1 MKPFLPI
8 AALATLVLAVPAA
21 SQVDV
26 NRHVYTFVENRL
38 DVVVLAEAPGVLQ
51 VVRGELGR
59 IEVAARSRDGLAGSG
74 LGGTLT
80 RQLRLLGAGTS
91 GVEYLVVVPEHVSLR
106 VHLPQGGSA
115 DLSPSAAAA
124 TYRWGP
130 PAAAPGPGAAG
141 QTVAGGAGQPAT
153 GAPFQTAAASEP
165 ATGGLFITHVSS
177 WAPGVVDIPDLA
189 AVRSLSVR
197 FQGAEF
203 RIAASRPLQV
213 RPGSAARMEVRAT
226 GDPLDLVLYVP
237 REGPA
242 FSIQSGSLRL
252 LESHAGQPQ
261 ALCGNVVVQRP
272 SEQQIWLTFHP
283 RAGQLDCR

>member
-1 MKPFLPI
+1 MKPILPI
-8 AALATLVLAVPAA
+8 AAIATLVLAAPAA

-26 NRHVYTFVENRL
+26 NRQVYTFVENRL

-51 VVRGELGR
+51 VVRGEQGR

-74 LGGTLT
+74 LGGTFT
-80 RQLRLLGAGTS
+80 RQLRLMGAGTA

-106 VHLPQGGSA
+106 VQLPQGGSA
-115 DLSPSAAAA
+115 DLSPSAPAA
-124 TYRWGP
+124 TYRWGQ
-130 PAAAPGPGAAG
+130 PAAAHVPGAAG
-141 QTVAGGAGQPAT
+141 QAVAGGAVQP
-153 GAPFQTAAASEP
+153 AAASEP
-165 ATGGLFITHVSS
+165 ATGALFITHVSS

-203 RIAASRPLQV
+203 RVAASRPLQL
-213 RPGSAARMEVRAT
+213 RPGNAAHMELRAT

-242 FSIQSGSLRL
+242 FSVRSGSLRL
-252 LESHAGQPQ
+252 LDSQAGQPQ
-261 ALCGNVVVQRP
+261 ALCDNVVVQRP
-272 SEQQIWLTFHP
+272 TEQQIWLTFHP

>member
-1 MKPFLPI
+1 MKPILPV
-8 AALATLVLAVPAA
+8 AALAALVFAAPAA

-26 NRHVYTFVENRL
+26 NRQVYTFVENRL
-38 DVVVLAEAPGVLQ
+38 DLVVLAEAPGVLQ
-51 VVRGELGR
+51 VVRGEQGR

-74 LGGTLT
+74 LGGTFT
-80 RQLRLLGAGTS
+80 RQLRLMGAGTA

-106 VHLPQGGSA
+106 VQLPQGGSA

-124 TYRWGP
+124 TYRWGQ
-130 PAAAPGPGAAG
+130 PAAAADPAGAG
-141 QTVAGGAGQPAT
+141 QQVPGGAGQPAT
-153 GAPFQTAAASEP
+153 GGAGQPVAASEP
-165 ATGGLFITHVSS
+165 AGGLFITHVAS
-177 WAPGVVDIPDLA
+177 WAPAVVDIPDLT

-197 FQGAEF
+197 FEGADF

-213 RPGSAARMEVRAT
+213 RPGSAAHMELRAT

-242 FSIQSGSLRL
+242 FSVRSGSLRL
-252 LESHAGQPQ
+252 LDSHAGLPQ

-283 RAGQLDCR
+283 QAGQLDCR